1 MFIRNLDL
9 FRTII
14 VIRDNVEI
22 DENDDWKKDIRYMG
36 KKYSVT

>member
-36 KKYSVT
+36 KKYFVM